1 MRKWSLSKLGVIDKI
16 TQPLLMINGK
26 KDHLAPIGNIYYML
40 EHGPVTGRE
49 VRIYPDAGH
58 CAFKYFDDWAPASFE
73 WLASKL

>member
-1 MRKWSLSKLGVIDKI
+1 MLHKSGMLIGIIDKI

-40 EHGPVTGRE
+40 ENGPVTGKE

-58 CAFKYFDDWAPASFE
+58 WHLNTLMIGPRLHSNG
-73 WLASKL
+73 